1 MKSYAILI
9 FALLVNSIL
18 QVVLLFVPQ
27 NTFFIVFFLKFSFF
41 CERLAKTTCILLT
54 KFSGLGLVRAF
65 FVV

>member
-27 NTFFIVFFLKFSFF
+27 NTFFIVFF
-41 CERLAKTTCILLT
+41 
-54 KFSGLGLVRAF
+54 
-65 FVV
+65 